1 MGLQHVLVLP
11 FPAQGHVNPLMHLSH
26 KLAQHGCKVTFVNT
40 EFNHKRVV
48 GAMNEKVNLVGSSV
62 ELISI
67 PDGLGPEDDRNNM
80 AGLALAILSTMP
92 SALEK
97 VIRDINALDG
107 GSNRITG
114 IIADLNMAW
123 ALEIAQKL
131 GIKGALLNSTSVVV
145 FVLEENMQKLI
156 GDGIMDRDGKKYNSH
171 THTLASQPLAC
182 LSVWNVNNYSH
193 VKCYSVANMQ

>member
-26 KLAQHGCKVTFVNT
+26 KLAQHGFKVTFVNT
-40 EFNHKRVV
+40 DFNHKRVV
-48 GAMNEKVNLVGSSV
+48 GAMNEKVNLVGTSV

-67 PDGLGPEDDRNNM
+67 PDGLGPEDDRNYL
-80 AGLALAILSTMP
+80 AGLVLAMLSTMP
-92 SALEK
+92 CALEK

-131 GIKGALLNSTSVVV
+131 GIKGALLNPSSAAV
-145 FVLEENMQKLI
+145 FALEENMQKLI
-156 GDGIMDRDGKKYNSH
+156 EDGITDSNGKKYGG
-171 THTLASQPLAC
+171 HTLARQPLAC
-182 LSVWNVNNYSH
+182 LSVENVNSYSTLWLT
-193 VKCYSVANMQ
+193 CN

>member
-1 MGLQHVLVLP
+1 
-11 FPAQGHVNPLMHLSH
+11 
-26 KLAQHGCKVTFVNT
+26 
-40 EFNHKRVV
+40 
-48 GAMNEKVNLVGSSV
+48 MNEKVNLAGSSV

-67 PDGLGPEDDRNNM
+67 PDGLGPEDDRNNL

-114 IIADLNMAW
+114 IIADWYMAW

-131 GIKGALLNSTSVVV
+131 GIKGVLLNPSSAAV
-145 FVLEENMQKLI
+145 FTLEANMQKLI
-156 GDGIMDRDGKKYNSH
+156 EDGITNSNGKKYGG
-171 THTLASQPLAC
+171 HTLAGQPLPC
-182 LSVWNVNNYSH
+182 LSV
-193 VKCYSVANMQ
+193 